1 MVMVQLKD
9 EETRLET
16 AAAGEESDGRQPDW
30 QARYLGRVEYEI
42 SGLREDFRR
51 MDGRLEGLGVALND
65 LREQVRD
72 DISSLRIDVHALRI
86 DTDRLK
92 EDIEDLR
99 NESRAGIEGLRKDSC
114 ANIEGLR
121 ASFRGDIEDLRKELR
136 KEFREDIDG
145 LRKESRADIE
155 GLREDIKELRGIH
168 RWVIASI
175 ITSIV
180 GVSTTLIAIFSK
192 LL

>member
-1 MVMVQLKD
+1 MAMAQLKD
-9 EETRLET
+9 DETRLET
-16 AAAGEESDGRQPDW
+16 AAAGEETDGRQPDW

-51 MDGRLEGLGVALND
+51 MDGRLEGLGVALSN

-72 DISSLRIDVHALRI
+72 DISSLRVDVRALRT

-92 EDIEDLR
+92 EDIEGVKRELQEDM
-99 NESRAGIEGLRKDSC
+99 EGVK
-114 ANIEGLR
+114 
-121 ASFRGDIEDLRKELR
+121 
-136 KEFREDIDG
+136 RE
-145 LRKESRADIE
+145 
-155 GLREDIKELRGIH
+155 LREDMKELRGIH

-180 GVSTTLIAIFSK
+180 GISTTLVAVFSK